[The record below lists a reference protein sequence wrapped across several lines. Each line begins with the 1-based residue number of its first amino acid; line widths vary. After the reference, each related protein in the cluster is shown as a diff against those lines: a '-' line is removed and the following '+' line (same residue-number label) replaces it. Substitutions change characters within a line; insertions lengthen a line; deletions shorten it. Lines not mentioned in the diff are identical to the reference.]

1 MQIQELMIKWK
12 SSKNWLYAECDFPRQ
27 EALCPPIAEGPE
39 VGRRRSRLLSKIEN
53 LKEPV
58 MLEFYAAVF
67 LMFCL
72 LGWLGWHALQNPG
85 ISDSTSSKRIADL
98 ERKVADLEKRLEASA

>member
-1 MQIQELMIKWK
+1 
-12 SSKNWLYAECDFPRQ
+12 
-27 EALCPPIAEGPE
+27 
-39 VGRRRSRLLSKIEN
+39 
-53 LKEPV
+53 

-85 ISDSTSSKRIADL
+85 ISESTSSKRIADL